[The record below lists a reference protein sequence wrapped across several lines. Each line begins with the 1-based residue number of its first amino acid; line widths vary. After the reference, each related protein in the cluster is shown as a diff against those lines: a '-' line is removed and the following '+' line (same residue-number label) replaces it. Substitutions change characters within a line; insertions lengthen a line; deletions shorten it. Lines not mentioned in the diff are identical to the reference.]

1 MNLYLRIV
9 ALLVAGAGGLF
20 QAEPLAVRCL
30 ADESLARH
38 VPAEVG
44 LFVEAHEAGDLLI
57 PLIEPQVW
65 TTLAELVGQPA
76 NPADAELWRRQIRE
90 TVKMEPDH
98 AIRVLFSER
107 VAFVGEGPGRAQDAV
122 VLCRPMPDIRIS
134 DLLSIFQAQPE
145 QGPQEPKLYRL
156 RAGMGLAASDRL
168 LVFGDLRSPE
178 GMFRRMVR
186 FLGEPGGRSLAEDTA
201 YQALLR
207 RVPDAPAGIL
217 FARVRPAS
225 TKAVG
230 PALAQDEPATATAPA
245 TSPAATAPARPQE
258 SEAGLSRRIGSGLPG
273 RLRGASTILVAMHR
287 KDALLHFTAVGDAA
301 FPGGAPIGSERLLV
315 ESLPVRTLV
324 ALEQRVDYRALVA
337 DVQRLPERHALRLAL
352 EVQQASGTLEGLLGE
367 LGEQTC
373 LAVGFVASFSPAE
386 QAPPAPAFAW
396 IVRVRDARRAA
407 DEFRAAVEACIA
419 AYALVSVSRG
429 LPPLAPM
436 ISLPDG
442 PAPAWLLDLGPLLPP
457 PVAAALGGLHVCWA
471 VDGDVLIVATHRDWL
486 SQILEARRGA
496 AERLAPALELS
507 QRPGGTDPEP
517 ETVFVAQVG
526 PIADLG
532 SLWLA
537 YFERHAPQ
545 ILQEAWWRARQP
557 GGGTRLG
564 IQVVE
569 DAGNHLL
576 EVVAV
581 EPGSPSEGLLE
592 VRDRLLGCNNR
603 RFATSQPVEEIRVA
617 LAQRPHARWVDLLIE
632 RDGVQLV
639 RRIPLPFVDP
649 VQSLQRLVAI
659 GRIVQRVVYHDDASE
674 AAEPRGFMTVQLR
687 AGDAPLFPL
696 PPPAT
701 APASPPQKTAGDE

>member
-1 MNLYLRIV
+1 VNLYLRIV

-20 QAEPLAVRCL
+20 QAEPLAAPRP

-38 VPAEVG
+38 VPADVG

-76 NPADAELWRRQIRE
+76 NPADAEVWRRQIRE

-107 VAFVGEGPGRAQDAV
+107 VAFVGEGLGRAQDAV

-145 QGPQEPKLYRL
+145 PGPEMPKLYRL

-186 FLGEPGGRSLAEDTA
+186 FLGEPGARSLAEDAA

-207 RVPDAPAGIL
+207 RVPAAPDGIL
-217 FARVRPAS
+217 FARLRPAS
-225 TKAVG
+225 AEPEGTA
-230 PALAQDEPATATAPA
+230 PAPNEPAAETLPA
-245 TSPAATAPARPQE
+245 TSPAATAPARPQVPE
-258 SEAGLSRRIGSGLPG
+258 GGTARRMGSGLPG

-287 KDALLHFTAVGDAA
+287 KDALLHFTAVGDVAL
-301 FPGGAPIGSERLLV
+301 PGRAPIGSGRLLV

-324 ALEQRVDYRALVA
+324 ALEQRVDYPALVA
-337 DVQRLPERHALRLAL
+337 EVLRLPERHALRLAL
-352 EVQQASGTLEGLLGE
+352 QVQQTSGVLEGLLKE
-367 LGEQTC
+367 LEQQTC
-373 LAVGFVASFSPAE
+373 LAVGFVTPSASVKE
-386 QAPPAPAFAW
+386 APPAPAFAW
-396 IVRVRDARRAA
+396 IVRVHDARRAA
-407 DEFRAAVEACIA
+407 EEFRVAVEACIA
-419 AYALVSVSRG
+419 AYAVVSVSRG
-429 LPPLAPM
+429 LPPLAPVA
-436 ISLPDG
+436 SLPGD
-442 PAPAWLLDLGPLLPP
+442 PVPVWLLDLGPLLPP

-471 VDGDVLIVATHRDWL
+471 VDEEVLIVATHRDWL

-507 QRPGGTDPEP
+507 QRSVGTDS
-517 ETVFVAQVG
+517 ETVFVAQIG

-545 ILQEAWWRARQP
+545 MLQEAWWRGRQP
-557 GGGTRLG
+557 GGGARLG

-569 DAGNHLL
+569 DPGNHLL

-603 RFATSQPVEEIRVA
+603 RFATSQPVEEMRTA

-649 VQSLQRLVAI
+649 VQSLQRLIAI
-659 GRIVQRVVYHDDASE
+659 GRIVQRVVYHDDASQ

-687 AGDAPLFPL
+687 TGDAPLFPL

-701 APASPPQKTAGDE
+701 APASQPQNTAGDE